1 MKGIG
6 ITTRNSWRS
15 VIRKCMWLKKIDKV
29 IYNGFVKQ
37 NYQRRKSV
45 AETIDDCLKEMRL
58 EEELMLKYIV
68 TTYDENAG
76 FIHKLKDN
84 APKEIQEY
92 FPKWLRDVKK
102 QYN

>member
-1 MKGIG
+1 M
-6 ITTRNSWRS
+6 
-15 VIRKCMWLKKIDKV
+15 
-29 IYNGFVKQ
+29 
-37 NYQRRKSV
+37 